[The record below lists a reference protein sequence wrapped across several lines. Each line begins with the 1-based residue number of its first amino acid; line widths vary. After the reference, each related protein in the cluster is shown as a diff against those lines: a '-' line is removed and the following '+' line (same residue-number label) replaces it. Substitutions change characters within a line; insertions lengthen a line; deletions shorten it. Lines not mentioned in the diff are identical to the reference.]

1 MTTSATATNLDH
13 TSDAGFRAWG
23 LEINSQLTA
32 IGLTQTGD
40 TGQIDWTTVL
50 NPPAGSAGYEIWRFN
65 DALQGAAPI
74 FIRIDYGT
82 ASADVPGL
90 WAQIGIATDG
100 AGNFVGLSST
110 ALAPVAVGS
119 PVDSLVTPYQNFA
132 CYSTVVGAL
141 TFAWKLG
148 SAGIS
153 AVGRGMLMIGRSCD
167 ASGNPTAT
175 GATIYTGGVSP
186 AVAQSLRFAAGPVA
200 YAQHSNYG
208 VVVGNVIGSL
218 VGANVQAYL
227 NWANYPQVEPVQWA
241 MSLITDEFPR
251 GTTFL
256 ATTVGLT
263 ARTFLGLGQASPQSS
278 PGSNAA
284 HYSFGMLYE

>member
-1 MTTSATATNLDH
+1 MTTSATATKLDH
-13 TSDAGFRAWG
+13 SDDAGFRAWG
-23 LEINSQLTA
+23 SEIKAQLTA
-32 IGLTQTGD
+32 IGLTHTAD

-50 NPPAGSAGYEIWRFN
+50 NPVAGSAGYEIWRFN

-74 FIRIDYGT
+74 FIRLDYGT
-82 ASADVPGL
+82 SSAGVPGL
-90 WAQIGIATDG
+90 WAQIGVATDG
-100 AGNFVGLSST
+100 AGNFVGISSS
-110 ALAPVAVGS
+110 ALAPVVVPSA
-119 PVDSLVTPYQNFA
+119 VDSLITPYQNFA
-132 CYSTVVGAL
+132 CYSTAVGSL
-141 TFAWKLG
+141 TLAWKLG
-148 SAGIS
+148 SAGLG
-153 AVGRGMLMIGRSCD
+153 AVGRGLLMIGRSCD
-167 ASGNPTAT
+167 TNGNPTVT

-186 AVAQSLRFAAGPVA
+186 AIAQSLRFAATAAV

-218 VGANVQAYL
+218 VGTNVQAYL
-227 NWANYPQVEPVQWA
+227 NWANYPRVEPVQWT

-263 ARTFLGLGQASPQSS
+263 ARTFLGLGQASPASS
-278 PGSNAA
+278 PGTNAA